1 MSHFILD
8 LAKKLLLISLCTCT
22 ITQTHGALSRLKT
35 TATTLTASLKKAAT
49 RPFTATS
56 SLKKT
61 VSDTIWQT
69 KEGQVV
75 RVMGDMHMPSDKPYF
90 ELLESSFKEIDKA
103 GHKTTVLIEGGFN
116 QETVATLN
124 KEMKKQFSTIA
135 MSKLNTLTETA
146 SFKTIELSLTTVR
159 THPQFLTFMGSFTM
173 LNTLTGLTTNEAW
186 RSTLTPAAVTASKE
200 LFLSPR
206 YFKCFN
212 TDDLEKIET
221 HLTKFITQLEAFIA
235 QENNSALTTLFTPSI
250 EQTNQLLHALNHLK
264 KVDLTKAESLT
275 QKHFT
280 TLDVATFIEIATEVK
295 NALLPVD
302 VHVKECATLLSP
314 MNLSSLDV
322 TLEDAEILMRLL
334 TATKADKNFIT
345 YAGLAHSLNIN
356 KALKTRGFNQV
367 KHDGPTVFEASKAL
381 SWGLDEETIK
391 SNNALFLGLLQRP

>member
-1 MSHFILD
+1 MY
-8 LAKKLLLISLCTCT
+8 
-22 ITQTHGALSRLKT
+22 GALSRLKT
-35 TATTLTASLKKAAT
+35 AATALSASLKKSVT

-56 SLKKT
+56 TLKKT

-75 RVMGDMHMPSDKPYF
+75 RVMGDMHIPSDKPYF
-90 ELLESSFKEIDKA
+90 ELLESFFKEIEKA

-116 QETVATLN
+116 QETVATLS
-124 KEMKKQFSTIA
+124 KEMKKEFSTIA

-146 SFKTIELSLTTVR
+146 SFKTIELSLTSVR
-159 THPQFLTFMGSFTM
+159 TQPQFLTFMGSFTM
-173 LNTLTGLTTNEAW
+173 LNTFTGLAANEAW
-186 RSTLTPAAVTASKE
+186 RSTLTPDVVTATKE

-212 TDDLEKIET
+212 ADDLEKIDT
-221 HLTKFITQLEAFIA
+221 HLTAFVTQLKTFIA
-235 QENNSALTTLFTPSI
+235 QENNSSITTLLAPSI
-250 EQTNQLLHALNHLK
+250 AQANQLLHALNHLK
-264 KVDLTKAESLT
+264 KIDLTKAETLT

-295 NALLPVD
+295 NAFLPVD
-302 VHVKECATLLSP
+302 THVKECATLLSP
-314 MNLSSLDV
+314 MNLSSLSV
-322 TLEDAEILMRLL
+322 TLEDAEIFMRLL
-334 TATKADKNFIT
+334 TATKAHNNFIT

-356 KALKTRGFNQV
+356 KALEARGFKQV
-367 KHDGPTVFEASKAL
+367 KHDGPTVFEASKVL